1 MLGYN
6 WVISVVT
13 WRKSPVVAD
22 VNFIGGTASDQI
34 SGNYFTLGL
43 VSPYDPLAAPDK
55 IGKSVY
61 QVQLKDH
68 RVKPIQV

>member
-6 WVISVVT
+6 WVITNVT
-13 WRKSPVVAD
+13 WRESPVVAD
-22 VNFIGGTASDQI
+22 VNFIGGTASNQI

-55 IGKSVY
+55 IGKSVC
-61 QVQLKDH
+61 V
-68 RVKPIQV
+68 RSFF